1 MSIPQLINGYPFVSY
16 TKQSFDAEEMV
27 QRSHNWW
34 QWMEER
40 RSVRNFSDRPVP
52 KEVIE
57 NIIRAASTAPSG
69 AHKQPWTFCVVS
81 NPEIKK
87 QIRKA
92 AEEEEYESY
101 KNRMNEEWLKDLAP
115 LQTDWKKEF
124 LEIAPYLIIVF
135 KKSYELKEGKKEAVY
150 YALES
155 CGIACG
161 FLLAAIHHA
170 GLAALTHT
178 PSPMN
183 FLSRILNR
191 PSNEKPFLLLP
202 VGYAAENCLVPD
214 IKRKKLEEVSEWSP
228 S

>member
-1 MSIPQLINGYPFVSY
+1 
-16 TKQSFDAEEMV
+16 
-27 QRSHNWW
+27 
-34 QWMEER
+34 MEER